1 MLNLLRK
8 PLTWIVVLE
17 CAVGCGLALVA
28 WHMITGAA
36 AQNGAGLPAL
46 PPAVSVPDSTPP
58 SPPPAS
64 PPVPSP
70 TVRPLP
76 GLNLDVGFWRVRLAD
91 LNSEEA
97 SFEALEWKIVHSCL
111 DAAQRYV
118 ESVVVPAVVQAER
131 QGG

>member
-1 MLNLLRK
+1 VLNLLRK

-36 AQNGAGLPAL
+36 AQNGAG
-46 PPAVSVPDSTPP
+46 PPAPQPVVSVPDSTAP
-58 SPPPAS
+58 SPPALPPA
-64 PPVPSP
+64 PSP

-97 SFEALEWKIVHSCL
+97 TFEALEWKIVHSCL

-131 QGG
+131 TGA